1 MSAPQYPGKQR
12 DMECCCQ
19 WYCSNCLT
27 VFDATVS
34 FSTQTYRHN
43 YPQASPKRCQ
53 KVVEST
59 VWYGSLECPFSP
71 SIQKMINKS
80 SPPPKTNLC
89 PFFKQ
94 KVSIFS
100 YPSVWQT
107 KQELPVKSAWSSQG
121 GINGVQSV
129 CSSYDNHLPSGVQS
143 IH

>member
-12 DMECCCQ
+12 DMECS
-19 WYCSNCLT
+19 CSNCLT

-53 KVVEST
+53 KVAEST

-71 SIQKMINKS
+71 SIQKMINKKS
-80 SPPPKTNLC
+80 VSVHFFPK
-89 PFFKQ
+89 Q
-94 KVSIFS
+94 QVSIFS
-100 YPSVWQT
+100 YPSVRQA

-129 CSSYDNHLPSGVQS
+129 RSSYDNHLPSGVQS
-143 IH
+143 VH